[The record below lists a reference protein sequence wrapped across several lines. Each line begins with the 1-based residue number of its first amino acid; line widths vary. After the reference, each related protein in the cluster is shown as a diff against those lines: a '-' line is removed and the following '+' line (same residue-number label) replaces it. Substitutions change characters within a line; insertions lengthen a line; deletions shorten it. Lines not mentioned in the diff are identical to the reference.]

1 MNDGGKENG
10 WEGKLLMCVI
20 RQLLK
25 WSAALW
31 AANWFCWCSGGKVG
45 DAGELSG
52 LDALDDNEGVPGC
65 SDWRRCCW
73 ACGVELRVYIVRKG
87 IS

>member
-1 MNDGGKENG
+1 
-10 WEGKLLMCVI
+10 MCVI

-25 WSAALW
+25 WSAALC
-31 AANWFCWCSGGKVG
+31 AANWFCCCSGGKFG
-45 DAGELSG
+45 DAGELFG
-52 LDALDDNEGVPGC
+52 LEALDDKEGVPGC
-65 SDWRRCCW
+65 SDCRWCCW